1 MSQILDWKQAGVF
14 LDHNWLTDLEQAS
27 PLHSLS
33 LCWARVSFNSPL
45 PPPPPPDVLSLS
57 TNAAVTWSSSFT
69 LQVKSLLFTEVLAV
83 SLSYH
88 FSKFDL
94 TVLITKVPA
103 QSLWLQP
110 HTGQPFLLVSYL
122 SSQSLCMPNKCRW
135 IFHVQKEVTYL
146 HRSATCLV
154 LFAST

>member
-1 MSQILDWKQAGVF
+1 MPMKSLRGAECLKYSTESKQVSS
-14 LDHNWLTDLEQAS
+14 WTITDLLIWS
-27 PLHSLS
+27 KPLPFTLS
-33 LCWARVSFNSPL
+33 ACVELGYLSIPPS

-122 SSQSLCMPNKCRW
+122 SSQSLCMPNKCR
-135 IFHVQKEVTYL
+135 
-146 HRSATCLV
+146 
-154 LFAST
+154 